1 MIFTAFISRVSSL
14 LLKWRAGA
22 LLRMPLAHAR
32 KIKQAIYGQY
42 GGEWQGLPA
51 FPEPRDL
58 AHLAE
63 KDWLELIPNARKA
76 RALSEIT
83 AAFQGVTTR
92 ELVERPYGEVQRWL
106 RGIYGIGEWSALFI
120 LVRGLGRLEISWC
133 KTKKVP
139 S

>member
-1 MIFTAFISRVSSL
+1 
-14 LLKWRAGA
+14 
-22 LLRMPLAHAR
+22 MPLAHAR

-92 ELVERPYGEVQRWL
+92 ELVERPYG
-106 RGIYGIGEWSALFI
+106 
-120 LVRGLGRLEISWC
+120 
-133 KTKKVP
+133 
-139 S
+139 